1 MTAKVQIIIEEQ
13 AIFYTQENAKKQE
26 NGTENEP
33 ENEKVTRTAR
43 SMKTNLKTN
52 KKTGLKRRIIITKQ
66 MLNSVNKQGRVKP
79 HKTKNSTFV
88 VL

>member
-13 AIFYTQENAKKQE
+13 AIFYRQENAKKQE
-26 NGTENEP
+26 NGTENE
-33 ENEKVTRTAR
+33 KVIRTAR

-66 MLNSVNKQGRVKP
+66 MLNSVNKQGGVKP